1 MATLTAKP
9 ALAATTVASGPQPTI
24 LAEVH
29 GASAAIWQR
38 ALRPDLASDVAR
50 LLASPF
56 KELKTTA
63 GQAGLASE
71 LAPALA
77 AYPALLADV
86 LGLVGQFTALAQT
99 SEVRLWLAAV
109 NSDMCRKFHTDIT
122 DFRLLCTYAGGG
134 TYYVRPEHAPAK
146 DKEPDPA
153 QVEQLRPGEVMIFRG
168 AMAATDECP
177 PLLHRSP
184 PAQGD
189 GRLLLRLDTNGNHA
203 WFLV

>member
-9 ALAATTVASGPQPTI
+9 ALATTTVAKATQPAI

-38 ALRPDLASDVAR
+38 ALRPNLASDVAR

-56 KELKTTA
+56 KELKITA

-71 LAPALA
+71 LAPALS

-86 LGLVGQFTALAQT
+86 LDLVGQFTGLTQT

-122 DFRLLCTYAGGG
+122 DFRLLCTYAGSG
-134 TYYVRPEHAPAK
+134 TYYVRPGHAPAK
-146 DKEPDPA
+146 GQELGPA

-168 AMAATDECP
+168 AMAATDKCP

-184 PAQGD
+184 PAQG
-189 GRLLLRLDTNGNHA
+189 GSRLLLRLDTNGNQA
-203 WFLV
+203 WFSV